1 MIVQDPK
8 VRIISTKVAKGA
20 GFDILEYGIQRVNYF
35 VTSDVKTSAAENVVG
50 NGHEY
55 VIVVQSVFYAVRRA

>member
-8 VRIISTKVAKGA
+8 VRIVSTKVAKGA
-20 GFDILEYGIQRVNYF
+20 GFDILEYRIQRVNYF

-50 NGHEY
+50 NGQEC
-55 VIVVQSVFYAVRRA
+55 VIVVQSVFYAVR

>member
-8 VRIISTKVAKGA
+8 VRIVSARVAKGA
-20 GFDILEYGIQRVNYF
+20 GFDILEYRIQRVNYF

-50 NGHEY
+50 NSQEC

>member
-8 VRIISTKVAKGA
+8 VRIVSTKVAKRA

-50 NGHEY
+50 NGHEC
-55 VIVVQSVFYAVRRA
+55 VVVVQSVLYAVR